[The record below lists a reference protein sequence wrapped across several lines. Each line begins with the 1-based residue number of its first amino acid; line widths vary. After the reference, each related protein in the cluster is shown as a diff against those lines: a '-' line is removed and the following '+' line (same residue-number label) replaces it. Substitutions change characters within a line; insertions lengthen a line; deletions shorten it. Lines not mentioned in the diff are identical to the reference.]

1 MQALHI
7 PSIKMPSIKMP
18 SMPTIEVSFL
28 KSQEF
33 WKYAVYAILVI
44 LMLTY
49 AGMAFSYY
57 QKNSMYTEDPKKVA
71 TLISIRRQDLS
82 SAIDRLPSVETSV
95 IASSSGTAPWS
106 SIPNNKI
113 TLVNWRPLTVRLC
126 GYLGGANGIRNGVF
140 DMNYGITKALK
151 LGARGFFFDIDYL
164 EAAPCAPVLLYR
176 DEQGYKRSLMS
187 GSVKDG
193 MTAIANNAFLNNQDP
208 VLIFVYLRRV
218 PKGPKQQN
226 TFFTNLAKA
235 LKPLDSYF
243 LKKINGNSAFGLQ
256 SELTLFTTRITSF
269 SNNCIVMINYNTTTL
284 TGTSQDNLNYW
295 NNARIYQHTTGTGS
309 SIGKITPAATSP
321 SAYVQVADAK
331 EILLMTA
338 DQQAAFAE
346 KNRSVFTIAIREPEY
361 QYKSSDLEI
370 LLNKLG
376 VQSVPIDVL
385 SNAASPDHIAALEE
399 SRKNTIAKS
408 PLKVSDL
415 SIDLSTSKKDPLA
428 YWYFAGY
435 SIKDVSATSTIPFY
449 TIPTPATPQA
459 PSPSTN
465 SNGGLVSI
473 G

>member
-7 PSIKMPSIKMP
+7 PSIKMP

-49 AGMAFSYY
+49 AGLAFSYY
-57 QKNSMYTEDPKKVA
+57 QKNSMYTEDPKNVA

-82 SAIDRLPSVETSV
+82 SAIDRLPPVETSV

-106 SIPNNKI
+106 LIPKNKI
-113 TLVNWRPLTVRLC
+113 PLVNWRPLTVRLC
-126 GYLGGANGIRNGVF
+126 GYLGGANGIKNGVF

-218 PKGPKQQN
+218 PKGPKQQT

-235 LKPLDSYF
+235 LQPLDSYF
-243 LKKINGNSAFGLQ
+243 LKTTDAGNAYGLQ
-256 SELTLFTTRITSF
+256 SETTLFTTPITSF
-269 SNNCIVMINYNTTTL
+269 SKKCIVMINYNTTTL
-284 TGTSQDNLNYW
+284 TGTGQSNLNYW

-309 SIGKITPAATSP
+309 SIGEITPAATTP
-321 SAYVQVADAK
+321 QGYVQVADAK

-338 DQQAAFAE
+338 VQQAAFAE
-346 KNRSVFTIAIREPEY
+346 TARAKFTIAIREPEY
-361 QYKSSDLEI
+361 EYKSSDLEI
-370 LLNKLG
+370 LLNILG
-376 VQSVPIDVL
+376 VQCIPIDVL
-385 SNAASPDHIAALEE
+385 ANGASPNRIKGIEE
-399 SRKNTIAKS
+399 LRAYVRKNL

-415 SIDLSTSKKDPLA
+415 SIDPTSSKKDPLA
-428 YWYFAGY
+428 YWSFAGY
-435 SIKDVSATSTIPFY
+435 SFKNMA
-449 TIPTPATPQA
+449 
-459 PSPSTN
+459 
-465 SNGGLVSI
+465 
-473 G
+473 

>member
-243 LKKINGNSAFGLQ
+243 LKTINGNSAFGLQ

>member
-7 PSIKMPSIKMP
+7 PSIKMP

-49 AGMAFSYY
+49 AGLAFSYY

-82 SAIDRLPSVETSV
+82 SAIDRLPPVETSV

-106 SIPNNKI
+106 LIPKNKI
-113 TLVNWRPLTVRLC
+113 PLVNWRPLTVRLC

-235 LKPLDSYF
+235 LQPLDSYF
-243 LKKINGNSAFGLQ
+243 LKTTDAGNAYGLQ
-256 SELTLFTTRITSF
+256 SETTLFTTPITSF
-269 SNNCIVMINYNTTTL
+269 SKKCIVMINYNTTTL

-309 SIGKITPAATSP
+309 SIGEITPAATTP

-338 DQQAAFAE
+338 VLQAEFAE

-361 QYKSSDLEI
+361 EYKSSDLEI
-370 LLNKLG
+370 LLNILG
-376 VQSVPIDVL
+376 VQCIPIDVL
-385 SNAASPDHIAALEE
+385 ANGASPNRIKGIEE
-399 SRKNTIAKS
+399 LRAYVRKNL

-415 SIDLSTSKKDPLA
+415 SIDPTTSKKDPLA
-428 YWYFAGY
+428 YWSFAGY
-435 SIKDVSATSTIPFY
+435 SFKNMA
-449 TIPTPATPQA
+449 
-459 PSPSTN
+459 
-465 SNGGLVSI
+465 
-473 G
+473 

>member
-7 PSIKMPSIKMP
+7 PSIKMP
-18 SMPTIEVSFL
+18 SMPTIEVSFF

-49 AGMAFSYY
+49 AGLAFSYY
-57 QKNSMYTEDPKKVA
+57 QKNSMYTEDPKNVA

-82 SAIDRLPSVETSV
+82 SAIDRLPPVETSV

-106 SIPNNKI
+106 SIPKNKI
-113 TLVNWRPLTVRLC
+113 PLVNWRPLTVRLC
-126 GYLGGANGIRNGVF
+126 GYLGGANGIKNGVF

-193 MTAIANNAFLNNQDP
+193 MTAIANNAFSNNQDP

-235 LKPLDSYF
+235 LQPLDSYF
-243 LKKINGNSAFGLQ
+243 LKTTDAGNAYGLQ
-256 SELTLFTTRITSF
+256 SEATLFTTPITSF
-269 SNNCIVMINYNTTTL
+269 SKKCIVMINYNTTTL
-284 TGTSQDNLNYW
+284 TGTGQSNLNYW

-309 SIGKITPAATSP
+309 SIGEITPAATTP
-321 SAYVQVADAK
+321 QGYVQVADAK

-338 DQQAAFAE
+338 VQQAAFAE
-346 KNRSVFTIAIREPEY
+346 TARAKFTIAIREPEY
-361 QYKSSDLEI
+361 EYKSSDLEI
-370 LLNKLG
+370 LLNILG
-376 VQSVPIDVL
+376 VQCIPIDVL
-385 SNAASPDHIAALEE
+385 ANGASPNRIKGIEE
-399 SRKNTIAKS
+399 LRAYVRKNL

-415 SIDLSTSKKDPLA
+415 SIDPTSSKKDPLA
-428 YWYFAGY
+428 YWSFAGW
-435 SIKDVSATSTIPFY
+435 SFKNMS
-449 TIPTPATPQA
+449 
-459 PSPSTN
+459 
-465 SNGGLVSI
+465 
-473 G
+473 

>member
-7 PSIKMPSIKMP
+7 PSIKMP

-235 LKPLDSYF
+235 LQPLDSYF

-415 SIDLSTSKKDPLA
+415 SIDPTTSKKDPLA

>member
-7 PSIKMPSIKMP
+7 PSIKMP

-82 SAIDRLPSVETSV
+82 SAIDRYPPVETSV

-106 SIPNNKI
+106 LIPKNKI
-113 TLVNWRPLTVRLC
+113 PLVNWRPLTVRLC

-176 DEQGYKRSLMS
+176 DEKGYKRSLMS

-235 LKPLDSYF
+235 LQPLDSYF
-243 LKKINGNSAFGLQ
+243 LKTTDAGNAYGLQ
-256 SELTLFTTRITSF
+256 SETTLFTTPITSF
-269 SNNCIVMINYNTTTL
+269 SKKCIVMINYNTTTL
-284 TGTSQDNLNYW
+284 TGTGQSNLNYW

-309 SIGKITPAATSP
+309 SIGKITPAATTP

-346 KNRSVFTIAIREPEY
+346 KNRSIFTIAIREPEY
-361 QYKSSDLEI
+361 EYKSSDLEI
-370 LLNKLG
+370 LLNILG
-376 VQSVPIDVL
+376 VQCIPIDVL
-385 SNAASPDHIAALEE
+385 ANGASPNRIKGIEE
-399 SRKNTIAKS
+399 LRAYVKKTV

-415 SIDLSTSKKDPLA
+415 SIDPTTSKKDPLA
-428 YWYFAGY
+428 YWSFAGW
-435 SIKDVSATSTIPFY
+435 SFKNMA
-449 TIPTPATPQA
+449 
-459 PSPSTN
+459 
-465 SNGGLVSI
+465 
-473 G
+473 

>member
-7 PSIKMPSIKMP
+7 PSIKMP

-235 LKPLDSYF
+235 LQPLGSSF
-243 LKKINGNSAFGLQ
+243 LTTLFNGDRAFGLIN
-256 SELTLFTTRITSF
+256 EDKIFTTPITSF
-269 SNNCIVMINYNTTTL
+269 SKKCIVMINYNTTTL
-284 TGTSQDNLNYW
+284 TGTGQSNLNYW

-309 SIGKITPAATSP
+309 SIGEITPAATSP

-338 DQQAAFAE
+338 VQQAAFAE